1 MHLEREA
8 DVTTQISGGRRGAIA
23 GIPVAYLAVWAAV
36 YAVASILPA
45 IPLVGGGTFGGQE
58 FILTLAGIL
67 FGPIAGA
74 IAATVGGL
82 LASFIGPA
90 TAYFGFATFYPHT
103 IGALAAGLLMLNTR
117 KARIATLV
125 IYVIALLA
133 WPLLPMFSAI
143 GGYVYAKAAYWPMYL
158 TGLIGIWFSPWAVS
172 KIRELQ
178 PVPTS
183 IGVAVISWTAYMINH
198 VYLSLGWSFLFP
210 EGPDQWVFAFWS
222 GIVPAQRILLTVI
235 SVVIGAAVIIGLH
248 RAGIR
253 FAASSGSI
261 LAEEESED
269 LDNA

>member
-1 MHLEREA
+1 M
-8 DVTTQISGGRRGAIA
+8 TTQISGGRRGAIA

-117 KARIATLV
+117 KARTHCHVSNLCDSFAG
-125 IYVIALLA
+125 LA
-133 WPLLPMFSAI
+133 AVTHVLGVI
-143 GGYVYAKAAYWPMYL
+143 GGYGSTRKLPIGLCILRTIAS
-158 TGLIGIWFSPWAVS
+158 GLIGIWFSPWAVS

-183 IGVAVISWTAYMINH
+183 HRRSSDFMDSIH
-198 VYLSLGWSFLFP
+198 DQPCLP
-210 EGPDQWVFAFWS
+210 EPGGPTRRA
-222 GIVPAQRILLTVI
+222 PACART
-235 SVVIGAAVIIGLH
+235 
-248 RAGIR
+248 
-253 FAASSGSI
+253 SS
-261 LAEEESED
+261 
-269 LDNA
+269 

>member
-1 MHLEREA
+1 M
-8 DVTTQISGGRRGAIA
+8 TTQISGGRRGAIA

-117 KARIATLV
+117 NARIATLV

-158 TGLIGIWFSPWAVS
+158 TGLVGIWFSPWAVS

-222 GIVPAQRILLTVI
+222 GIVPGQRILLTVI

-269 LDNA
+269 

>member
-1 MHLEREA
+1 M
-8 DVTTQISGGRRGAIA
+8 TTQISGGRRGAIA
-23 GIPVAYLAVWAAV
+23 GIPVAYLAVWAAI

-117 KARIATLV
+117 NARIATLV

-158 TGLIGIWFSPWAVS
+158 TGLVGLWFSPWAVA
-172 KIRELQ
+172 KIRELE

-210 EGPDQWVFAFWS
+210 EGPEQWVFAFWS
-222 GIVPAQRILLTVI
+222 GIVPGQRILLTLI
-235 SVVIGAAVIIGLH
+235 SVIVGAAVIIGLH

-269 LDNA
+269 